1 MSKNQAY
8 LMLAGSSLFWSGNFV
23 IGRAFASD
31 IAPLTLSYLRWQT
44 ALLILLP
51 FTLRPL
57 IEQWSLIMHYK
68 WRMLLLGVLGV
79 AGFNTFAYLGL
90 HETTATNALLINSF
104 IPILIILLSRI
115 YPGQPIRWNQLL
127 GILISTAGVAILIAQ
142 GEWRRLLAL
151 EINRG
156 DLWVLGAAL
165 IWAVYSIGLRFRP
178 VDLKPF
184 SFLAFTVLVGVL
196 TLAPFYWLNP
206 LGEPPFEPS
215 LPNLVAVA
223 YVALF
228 ASVGAYLFWNQGVKV
243 VGAGTAG
250 QFIHLM
256 PVFGTLMAVLFLGER
271 LHGYHVAGAAAIA
284 AGIYLSLSR
293 RFSAAASPPAG
304 SPPPAPKNPSP

>member
-1 MSKNQAY
+1 MHRNQAY
-8 LMLAGSSLFWSGNFV
+8 LMLAGSALFWSGNFV

-57 IEQWSLIMHYK
+57 IEQWGLIMRYR
-68 WRMLLLGVLGV
+68 WRMLFLGVLGV

-90 HETTATNALLINSF
+90 HQTTATNALLINSF

-115 YPGQPIRWNQLL
+115 YPGQPIRWNQFL
-127 GILISTAGVAILIAQ
+127 GILISTCGVAVLIAQ
-142 GEWRRLLAL
+142 GRLERLLAL
-151 EINRG
+151 DINRG
-156 DLWVLGAAL
+156 DLWVLAAAL

-178 VDLKPF
+178 AQLAPS

-196 TLAPFYWLNP
+196 TLAPIYWLD
-206 LGEPPFEPS
+206 LLAEPPFEPTAA
-215 LPNLVAVA
+215 NLTAVGYVAV
-223 YVALF
+223 F

-243 VGAGTAG
+243 VGAGAAG

-271 LHGYHVAGAAAIA
+271 LHGYHLAGAAAIA
-284 AGIYLSLSR
+284 AGIYLSLAR
-293 RFSAAASPPAG
+293 RFSSAV
-304 SPPPAPKNPSP
+304 

>member
-8 LMLAGSSLFWSGNFV
+8 LMLAGSALFWSGNFV

-57 IEQWSLIMHYK
+57 IGQWGLIMRYK
-68 WRMLLLGVLGV
+68 WRMIFLGVLGV

-115 YPGQPIRWNQLL
+115 YPGLPIRWHQLL
-127 GILISTAGVAILIAQ
+127 GIVVSTAGVAILIAQ
-142 GEWRRLLAL
+142 GRLERLLAL

-165 IWAVYSIGLRFRP
+165 IWAVYSIGLKFRP
-178 VDLKPF
+178 PELKPF

-196 TLAPFYWLNP
+196 ALAPVHWLN
-206 LGEPPFEPS
+206 LLDEPAFEPTAA
-215 LPNLVAVA
+215 NLAAVA

-228 ASVGAYLFWNQGVKV
+228 ASVGAYLFWNHGVRV
-243 VGAGTAG
+243 VGAGAAG

-256 PVFGTLMAVLFLGER
+256 PVFGTLMAIAFLGER
-271 LHGYHVAGAAAIA
+271 LHGYHLAGGAAIA
-284 AGIYLSLSR
+284 AGIWLSLSR
-293 RFSAAASPPAG
+293 RFSG
-304 SPPPAPKNPSP
+304 

>member
-1 MSKNQAY
+1 MHRNQAY
-8 LMLAGSSLFWSGNFV
+8 LMLAGSALFWSGNFV

-57 IEQWSLIMHYK
+57 IEQWGLIMRYR
-68 WRMLLLGVLGV
+68 WRMLFLGVLGV

-127 GILISTAGVAILIAQ
+127 GILISTCGVAVLIAQ
-142 GEWRRLLAL
+142 GRLERLLAL
-151 EINRG
+151 DINRG

-178 VDLKPF
+178 PQLAPS

-196 TLAPFYWLNP
+196 TLAPIYWFDL
-206 LGEPPFEPS
+206 LAEPPFEPTAA
-215 LPNLVAVA
+215 NLTAVGYVAV
-223 YVALF
+223 F

-243 VGAGTAG
+243 VGAGAAG

-271 LHGYHVAGAAAIA
+271 LHGYHLAGAAAIA
-284 AGIYLSLSR
+284 AGIYLSLAR
-293 RFSAAASPPAG
+293 RFNSAA
-304 SPPPAPKNPSP
+304 